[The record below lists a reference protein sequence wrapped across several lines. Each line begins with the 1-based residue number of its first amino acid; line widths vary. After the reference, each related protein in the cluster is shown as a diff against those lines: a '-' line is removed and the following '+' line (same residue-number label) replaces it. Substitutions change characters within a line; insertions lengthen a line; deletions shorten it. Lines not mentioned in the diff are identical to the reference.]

1 MTMRYRRALPCVV
14 AALFALGACT
24 SANPGADTSASGTAT
39 THAEGD
45 EHHDHDHGN
54 SDENATETGGARPR
68 VALSYDGGV
77 LVVDTSDSS
86 VVADLPI
93 EGYSRLNPAGDGR
106 HVLVSTTGGWAVL
119 DAGTYTMPH
128 GDHTHSFVSDPQLSD
143 VIIKGNEP
151 GHVVYHAGRTSTWAD
166 GEGKATFFETDSLT
180 GVDEAD
186 ELHGL
191 WEYEAAAPHHGVA
204 VPLGDRSA
212 LVSVGTEEGRTGA
225 QYVVD
230 GKVSAESNECPG
242 LHGAEGLDDAA
253 VAGCENGALI
263 LRDGTFSK
271 ATAPDEYGRI
281 GNLRTAAGSPIAV
294 GDYKTDPEGGIG
306 LTQISLINT
315 TDATLRTVDTGSTY
329 TWRGLARGFD
339 GSALVLGTD
348 GALRVINPETGE
360 VTRSIPVMSEWQV
373 PEEWQ
378 TAHPAIAEHEGF
390 VYVTDP
396 ATNTLHTVNYTKGEV
411 VSSTTL
417 PKTPIEIAVATGE
430 VPEEAK

>member
-24 SANPGADTSASGTAT
+24 SADPGADASGSNT
-39 THAEGD
+39 TMAD
-45 EHHDHDHGN
+45 SDHDHDHDHD
-54 SDENATETGGARPR
+54 SDANVTEIGGARPR
-68 VALSYDGGV
+68 IALSYEGG
-77 LVVDTSDSS
+77 LMVVDTSDSS

-93 EGYSRLNPAGDGR
+93 DGYSRLNAAGDGR
-106 HVLVSTTGGWAVL
+106 NVLVSTTGGWAVL
-119 DAGTYTMPH
+119 DTGTFTVPH
-128 GDHTHSFVSDPQLSD
+128 GDHTHSFVTDPVLTD
-143 VIIKGNEP
+143 VLIEGNKP

-166 GEGKATFFETDSLT
+166 DDGKGTFFDTESLT
-180 GVDEAD
+180 GAGEAD
-186 ELHGL
+186 ELAGL

-204 VPLGDRSA
+204 VPLGDKTA

-230 GKVSAESNECPG
+230 GKVSAESSECPG
-242 LHGAEGLDDAA
+242 LHGAEGLDDGA

-281 GNLRTAAGSPIAV
+281 GNLRTAEGSPIAV

-306 LTQISLINT
+306 LKQISLINT

-360 VTRSIPVMSEWQV
+360 ITRTIPVIDEWQV
-373 PEEWQ
+373 PEDWQ
-378 TAHPAIAEHEGF
+378 AAHPAIAEHEGF

-396 ATNTLHTVNYTKGEV
+396 ATNTLHTVDYTKGEV
-411 VSSTTL
+411 VSSTKL
-417 PKTPIEIAVATGE
+417 PKTPIEIAVATGDA
-430 VPEEAK
+430 PEEAE